1 MKLLNLLTRLL
12 CTAISLLS
20 GVLGY
25 SWAVKSAPSEA
36 EFFVQAGLLS
46 LIMQTFLVS
55 IASNRKSRFLNGW
68 KVGQIHLRSSISIT
82 ISALSTV
89 GFAILT
95 FIIWYTTNEQALF
108 LFVTLFLLAF
118 TLQLLSFAA
127 SSRQQVVDLE
137 RFWRFQLIGVV
148 IRLVAVMA
156 LVVGLNLS
164 FLGVLVSNAL
174 AAATISLLYRSLRF
188 SLTDI
193 MRDLRLA
200 VIYSQSL
207 LRLDG
212 ILRAFRLSYEQ
223 QIMMAFV
230 VVSDFMFLHG
240 NIKSEPAYTSTGFL
254 NAEATALR
262 QVFASSERRSFFG
275 EKSSGRFGLISVT
288 CVIAAL
294 LLWNVE
300 SITDQH
306 LLIFPD
312 LENGG
317 TRTILRALA
326 VYVALYPLTL
336 GFAFSDYLP
345 TSQVRLLAISLAI
358 STAVLFCLAAGFQPL
373 WTGEDRSGEVWPL
386 WATAPGF
393 TIGLSLS
400 FLRWRNRTQVKS
412 A

>member
-174 AAATISLLYRSLRF
+174 AAATIALLYRSLRF

-200 VIYSQSL
+200 VIYSRLL

-262 QVFASSERRSFFG
+262 QVFASSERRSFLG

-288 CVIAAL
+288 CLIAAL

-306 LLIFPD
+306 LLILPD

-345 TSQVRLLAISLAI
+345 TSQVRLLAISLVI

-373 WTGEDRSGEVWPL
+373 WTGDDLSGEVWPL
-386 WATAPGF
+386 WATAPGI
-393 TIGLSLS
+393 TIGMSLS